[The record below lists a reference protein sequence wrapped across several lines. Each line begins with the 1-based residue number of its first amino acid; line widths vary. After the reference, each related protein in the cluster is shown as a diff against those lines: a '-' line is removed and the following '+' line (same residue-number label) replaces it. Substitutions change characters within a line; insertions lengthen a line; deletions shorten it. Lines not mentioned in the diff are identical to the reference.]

1 MRLYIFLLLT
11 TIGWGT
17 TYAQHSLR
25 PFPQHVRYFS
35 GIIRPNK
42 ISRQVLD
49 KTTADFYDQW
59 KLRYIKNVAGKP
71 QSFVW
76 FEGRGGKQ
84 CVSEGQG
91 YGMIIVALMAGHDG
105 AARSIYDNLFRYAR
119 AHPSRRSKYLM
130 AWAQKNN
137 GLDLDKTT
145 ASDGDLDIAYS
156 LLLASKQWGNKG
168 AINYLQQAR
177 SMINEIMRCEINPK
191 TWTVLLGA
199 GLDNE
204 SGDWFATRTSDFM
217 PAHFKAFWQATGD
230 IRWKKVV
237 DAGYRLC
244 SFMQKT
250 YSPDAGLLP
259 DFIVRLNKT
268 PKPAVPNF
276 LESKYDGQYNY
287 NACRDPW
294 RIGVDFIMNGDARPK
309 YIVAKINRWIRET
322 TDNDTYNLSAGYTL
336 EGNDISNRY
345 FEALSFIAP
354 FGVSAM
360 VDARN
365 QSWLNKVWLYLTSFK
380 INHFDYYDNSI
391 KLLNMIIISGN
402 YWQ

>member
-1 MRLYIFLLLT
+1 MI
-11 TIGWGT
+11 
-17 TYAQHSLR
+17 AQ
-25 PFPQHVRYFS
+25 Q
-35 GIIRPNK
+35 
-42 ISRQVLD
+42 
-49 KTTADFYDQW
+49 
-59 KLRYIKNVAGKP
+59 KN
-71 QSFVW
+71 
-76 FEGRGGKQ
+76 
-84 CVSEGQG
+84 
-91 YGMIIVALMAGHDG
+91 
-105 AARSIYDNLFRYAR
+105 IYDRLFRYVR

-156 LLLASKQWGNKG
+156 LLLAAKQWGSKG
-168 AINYLQQAR
+168 TINYLQEAR
-177 SMINEIMRCEINPK
+177 IMINEIMRYEINPE

-217 PAHFKAFWQATGD
+217 PAHFKAFWRATGD
-230 IRWKKVV
+230 ARWTKVV
-237 DAGYRLC
+237 DAGYKLFR
-244 SFMQKT
+244 FMQNT

-259 DFIVRLNKT
+259 DFIVRINKT
-268 PKPAVPNF
+268 PKPAGPNF

-294 RIGVDFIMNGDARPK
+294 RIGTDYILNGDLRAK
-309 YIVAKINRWIRET
+309 NIISKINHWIRET
-322 TDNDTYNLSAGYTL
+322 TNNDTYNLSAGYTL
-336 EGNDISNRY
+336 AGDDIEHRY

-360 VDARN
+360 VGAKN
-365 QSWLNKVWLYLTSFK
+365 QAWLNKVWIYLTGFK
-380 INHFDYYDNSI
+380 IKDYDYYDNSI